1 MSCRLTGLPPDW
13 LASLPALRD
22 LNLRSNLL
30 LEVDGREFRNAPRLF
45 RMDLSYNPIGKLPV
59 SKIGGKKQLLKL
71 SLLPLLPPSRLASG
85 RSPRAPVCV
94 CDPAQ
99 VLGRVQLLAR
109 RSTNE
114 HIQQQRQTAR
124 AQEREKHNLPLPT
137 TMIFS
142 QSTQCSLA
150 LWGEN
155 GFII

>member
-71 SLLPLLPPSRLASG
+71 SLLPLLPPGLRRGGLPEHQFASATRLKYLDVS
-85 RSPRAPVCV
+85 
-94 CDPAQ
+94 
-99 VLGRVQLLAR
+99 
-109 RSTNE
+109 N
-114 HIQQQRQTAR
+114 
-124 AQEREKHNLPLPT
+124 
-137 TMIFS
+137 
-142 QSTQCSLA
+142 CSLDA
-150 LWGEN
+150 LPMNIFNNNDKLQELRKGKN
-155 GFII
+155 IICHFPQQ